1 MGLTLTARAGPS
13 NIARM
18 RLLLAIVLLAAATS
32 ASADEHRSEPPAERP
47 SEPHWEQ
54 KEFDCKRPSSCDS
67 GSCCQYGLTVSTREM
82 KGYDAREVKAVGQVD
97 APPAKVFEVVTDY
110 EHQVGN
116 MPYIEKMRVFS
127 RTDSEVVFWAQADFP
142 MVSRRDWVLR
152 ATLAKDLPGGVF
164 GTAWEPTTVRE
175 APLPADGVVRLKI
188 NTGSWTLEPLDGG
201 KRTLATY
208 QLLTDPGGSIPT
220 FIANKANTTALP
232 ELFTRVRR
240 RSEAK

>member
-1 MGLTLTARAGPS
+1 
-13 NIARM
+13 M
-18 RLLLAIVLLAAATS
+18 RLSLAMLLLAAANA
-32 ASADEHRSEPPAERP
+32 ASSDERRSEPAAPAE
-47 SEPHWEQ
+47 SKWEQ
-54 KEFDCKRPSSCDS
+54 KEFDCKRPSGCGS
-67 GSCCQYGLTVSTREM
+67 GSCCLYGLTVSTREM

-110 EHQVGN
+110 EQQVGN

-152 ATLAKDLPGGVF
+152 ATLAKDLPGGVY
-164 GTAWEPTTVRE
+164 GSAWEPATVKE
-175 APLPADGVVRLKI
+175 APPPADGVVRLKI